1 MVELFNS
8 YAVFFFYFAIGFPLI
23 GGTLLY
29 MGFQLAKVP
38 DFTFVRC
45 WKIYLA
51 GLCYG
56 YLVIMGTVLLLQQP
70 MPVFQTVLFYLIP
83 MVAIPLLGRD
93 YSKRTIAAEI
103 AVVLVAN
110 SIMLGMA
117 YFLASPGDRTQLTP
131 TESTTRQRSPNSKSE
146 SPDSKKINYRGTES
160 TEKKD
165 TDKKD
170 TKKN

>member
-1 MVELFNS
+1 MVEVFNS
-8 YAVFFFYFAIGFPLI
+8 YAVFFFYLAIGFPLI

-29 MGFQLAKVP
+29 MGFQLAKIP

-83 MVAIPLLGRD
+83 MVAIRLLGRA
-93 YSKRTIAAEI
+93 YFKRPIALEIAA
-103 AVVLVAN
+103 VLLAN
-110 SIMLGMA
+110 STMLRMGCC
-117 YFLASPGDRTQLTP
+117 LAS
-131 TESTTRQRSPNSKSE
+131 
-146 SPDSKKINYRGTES
+146 
-160 TEKKD
+160 
-165 TDKKD
+165 
-170 TKKN
+170 